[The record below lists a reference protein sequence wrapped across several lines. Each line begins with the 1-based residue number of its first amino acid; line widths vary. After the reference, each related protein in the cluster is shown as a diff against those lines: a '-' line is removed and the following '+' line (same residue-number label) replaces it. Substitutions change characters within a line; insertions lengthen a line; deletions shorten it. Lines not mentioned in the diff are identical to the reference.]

1 MQTRDKSG
9 VPQRA
14 TYSVYETAQLLGVSK
29 WTLQR
34 AIKRGELLHI
44 RVGKRIMVPK
54 HAVDALL
61 GLRTTPAPK
70 PRDVVMTTKD

>member
-70 PRDVVMTTKD
+70 PRYVLMTTKD